1 MRKNIYTKTGKGS
14 LALPNCDSLL
24 TQNECRILSLIN
36 GKFTYDDLQARLS
49 SLLPQELRKSI
60 DFLTKEGYI
69 RHLRSE
75 EDAHAPI
82 SKFGVTE
89 LDTEHGVKEW
99 AAATRAAKALN
110 QQGYYLAKDD
120 KSPCEGPQQILI
132 IDDEQAIGE
141 VVAAVLGNAGFVVEW
156 LGDPREAL
164 EKVQSMPCLVLVLL
178 DVVMPHVDGFE
189 VLRSIRKQ
197 PSMHRMPVVML
208 TAHANPEYVA
218 EGLRDGADGY
228 ILKPFKP
235 EKLIRYL
242 QDTLQ
247 SK

>member
-1 MRKNIYTKTGKGS
+1 MRKRIYTKTGKGS
-14 LALPNCDSLL
+14 LTLPNCESIL

-36 GKFTYDDLQARLS
+36 GKFTYEDLQARLPT
-49 SLLPQELRKSI
+49 LLSQELRKSI
-60 DFLTKEGYI
+60 EFLTKEGYI
-69 RHLRSE
+69 RHLPSE
-75 EDAHAPI
+75 DEAHAPI

-89 LDTEHGVKEW
+89 LDTERGVKEW
-99 AAATRAAKALN
+99 AAATRAADALN
-110 QQGYYLAKDD
+110 QKGYYLAKDD
-120 KSPCEGPQQILI
+120 KSACEGPQQILI

-141 VVAAVLGNAGFVVEW
+141 VVAAVLGNAGFAVEW
-156 LGDPREAL
+156 LGDPSQAI
-164 EKVQSMPCLVLVLL
+164 EKIKSMPCLVLVLL
-178 DVVMPHVDGFE
+178 DIVMPQLNGFE
-189 VLRSIRKQ
+189 VLRLIRKQ
-197 PSMHRMPVVML
+197 PNMHRLPVVML

-242 QDTLQ
+242 QDTIQ